1 MSTHRKIPL
10 FDLHA
15 QYLSLKPELD
25 AAMAAVIRDSA
36 YIRGPFVEKFEK
48 EFATATGAQ
57 HCISCADGTGA
68 IYIVLRQLGIGAG
81 DEVITTSNS
90 WIATSEV
97 VTQAGARVVFADVE
111 DDFYNLDPDKVEAAI
126 TPRTKAIIAVHLL
139 GQPAEMDRLVDIC
152 KRHNLHLIED
162 CAQAHLAE
170 YNGKQIGS
178 FGVAATFSFYPGKNL
193 GAYGD
198 AGGIITNDNAL
209 ADRMR
214 SFARHGSSPVS
225 KHDHIMEGVNS
236 RLDGIQAAV
245 LSVKLP
251 HLPEWNRR
259 RREVAAGYTERLK
272 DVPGVI
278 TPGIRP
284 GCDHVFHVYALRL
297 KNRDKIRDALNA
309 AGVSTTVHYP
319 TPLPFLEAYKY
330 LGYTREGLPV
340 IARHQQEYLSLPIYP
355 ELTDT
360 DLDFISDIVRQENSH
375 AL

>member
-1 MSTHRKIPL
+1 MTTHRKIPL

-48 EFATATGAQ
+48 EFAAATGAQ

-139 GQPAEMDRLVDIC
+139 GQPADMDRLVEIC
-152 KRHNLHLIED
+152 QRHSLHLIED

-170 YNGKQIGS
+170 YKGRQIGS

-198 AGGIITNDNAL
+198 AGGIITNDDAL
-209 ADRMR
+209 ADKMR

-251 HLPEWNRR
+251 HLSAWNRR

-272 DVPGVI
+272 DLPGVI
-278 TPGIRP
+278 TPGVRP
-284 GCDHVFHVYALRL
+284 DCEHVFHVYALRL
-297 KNRDKIRDALNA
+297 KKRDQVRDALNA

-330 LGYTREGLPV
+330 LGCTREGLPV
-340 IARHQQEYLSLPIYP
+340 IAQHQQEYLSLPIYP
-355 ELTDT
+355 ELTDP
-360 DLDFISDIVRQENSH
+360 DLDFVADIVRAN
-375 AL
+375 A

>member
-1 MSTHRKIPL
+1 MTTHRKIPL

-15 QYLSLKPELD
+15 QYLSLKPEID

-48 EFATATGAQ
+48 EFAAATGAQ

-68 IYIVLRQLGIGAG
+68 IYIVLRQLGIGPG

-111 DDFYNLDPDKVEAAI
+111 DDYYNLDPDKVEAAI

-139 GQPAEMDRLVDIC
+139 GQPAEMDRLMEIC
-152 KRHNLHLIED
+152 RRHNLLLIED

-170 YNGKQIGS
+170 YKGRQIGS

-198 AGGIITNDNAL
+198 AGGIITNDAVL
-209 ADRMR
+209 ADRIR

-225 KHDHIMEGVNS
+225 KHDHIMEGINS

-251 HLPEWNRR
+251 HLRDWNRR
-259 RREVAAGYTERLK
+259 RREVAAGYNERLK
-272 DVPGVI
+272 DMPGVI
-278 TPGIRP
+278 LPAVRP

-297 KNRDKIRDALNA
+297 KNRDRVRDAMNS

-330 LGYTREGLPV
+330 LGCTREGLPV
-340 IARHQQEYLSLPIYP
+340 IAQHQQEYLSLPIYP
-355 ELTDT
+355 ELNDA
-360 DLDFISDIVRQENSH
+360 DLDFICDIVRQESSH
-375 AL
+375 SL